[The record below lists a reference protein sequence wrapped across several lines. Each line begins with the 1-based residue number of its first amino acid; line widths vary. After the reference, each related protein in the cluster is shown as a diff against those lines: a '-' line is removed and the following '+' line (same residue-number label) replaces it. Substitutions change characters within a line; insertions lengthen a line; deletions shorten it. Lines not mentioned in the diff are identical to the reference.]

1 MTFFREQIKLGVV
14 PKFLSAWEERKKNAG
29 CGLQMGFVYTQADT
43 MPIKPLNYFLS

>member
-14 PKFLSAWEERKKNAG
+14 PKFLSAREERKKNAG
-29 CGLQMGFVYTQADT
+29 CGLPMGFVYTQADT